1 MSRTRSGRATSV
13 ACAGLAWALLAL
25 TGCMSLTPE
34 EAAAKLDRA
43 LAEAVT
49 DDPDVHG
56 AAMWVDAPR
65 LGLQAGFAHGLAD
78 TRAGTPMTV
87 DTPFY
92 SASVGKLFVAT
103 AVHALAAAGRLSLDD
118 PLTKWVP
125 LEEVAGLPVTG
136 GDAALARVTV
146 RMLLGHTSGLPD
158 YFSGPSADGA
168 PRLFELLAREPTR
181 TWTRQDL
188 LDYTRAHYAAAG
200 APGERFEYAD
210 TNYDLLGLV
219 LEKVEGKPFHLV
231 VREQVLV
238 PLGLSQTWY
247 HSLEQPPV
255 PLPPVAEVRV
265 GAAELRGV
273 PALSADQAGG
283 GLITTLGDLRLF
295 VRQLRTA
302 RPVPL
307 SALAEGLSEDAMHD
321 GIDVGVGAWRIRPS
335 GVFFAL
341 AGTPELVGHSGA
353 TGVWAYAVPDYD
365 AVLVGAVSQST
376 WQEKHL
382 EFLLSEVM
390 PVLRRLPQPQP

>member
-1 MSRTRSGRATSV
+1 MSRTPARRATLA
-13 ACAGLAWALLAL
+13 ACSGLASALLAL
-25 TGCMSLTPE
+25 AGCVSLTPE

-43 LAEAVT
+43 LAEAVA
-49 DDPDVHG
+49 DDPDLHG
-56 AAMWVDAPR
+56 GAMWVDAPR
-65 LGLQAGFAHGLAD
+65 LGLQEGFAHGLAD
-78 TRAGTPMTV
+78 VRAGTPMTV
-87 DTPFY
+87 ETPFY

-103 AVHALAAAGRLSLDD
+103 AVHALAAARRLSLDD

-125 LEEVAGLPVTG
+125 LAEVAGLPVTG

-146 RMLLGHTSGLPD
+146 RMLLTHTSGLPD
-158 YFSGPSADGA
+158 YFSALSADGA
-168 PRLFELLAREPTR
+168 PRVFDLLAREPER
-181 TWTRQDL
+181 TWTRKDL

-200 APGERFEYAD
+200 APGERFVYAD

-219 LEKVEGKPFHLV
+219 LEKVEGKPFHVV

-238 PLGLSQTWY
+238 PLDLYQTWY
-247 HSLEQPPV
+247 HGLEQPPL
-255 PLPPVAEVRV
+255 PLPAVAEVRV
-265 GAAELRGV
+265 GAVELRGV

-283 GLITTLGDLRLF
+283 GLITTLSDLRMF
-295 VRQLRTA
+295 IRQLRAA

-307 SALAEGLSEDAMHD
+307 SALTEGLSEDAMHD
-321 GIDVGVGAWRIRPS
+321 GIDVGAGAWRIRPS

-390 PVLRRLPQPQP
+390 PVLRRLPTPSF